1 MLCQNLALFL
11 LFNLRPRGLMNF
23 MPEINL
29 GNLAQIKLFDVL
41 KPLFSGKKTGKITVK
56 GKGGG
61 ELYLELGNITHA
73 TTSSA
78 VGEYAFFF
86 LMGLKAGTASFEPDG
101 VPSERTISISTEQ
114 LLLNWSYRKQEWDKL
129 KEVIPSTNAVFRL
142 SLQKSPE
149 NKNINADQWNVLALC
164 NGTRTI
170 SDIAESL
177 SGDEFKTSKIIFQLV
192 QLALLEKAGDQK
204 PAKKKPVL
212 GNFFPTVETELKK
225 VIGPIAPLII
235 DDKLSDLGETK
246 DSLGQEQAF
255 SFIEALSE
263 EISNDSKKKEFLR
276 IMTDFLSVEKKGAEP
291 RHLPG
296 VDLKL

>member
-1 MLCQNLALFL
+1 
-11 LFNLRPRGLMNF
+11 

-29 GNLAQIKLFDVL
+29 GDLAQNKLFDIL
-41 KPLFSGKKTGKITVK
+41 KPLFSGKKSGKITVK
-56 GKGGG
+56 GKESG

-73 TTSSA
+73 KASSA

-86 LMGLKAGTASFEPDG
+86 LMGLKTGKALFEPDG
-101 VPSERTISISTEQ
+101 APSERTISISTEQ

-164 NGTRTI
+164 NGTKTI
-170 SDIAESL
+170 GEIAESL
-177 SGDEFKTSKIIFQLV
+177 SWDEFKASKIIFQLV
-192 QLALLEKAGDQK
+192 QLALLEKVEDQK
-204 PAKKKPVL
+204 PVKKNPVAE
-212 GNFFPTVETELKK
+212 NFIATVETELKK
-225 VIGPIAPLII
+225 VIGPLAPLII
-235 DDKLSDLGETK
+235 SDKLADLGETK
-246 DSLGQEQAF
+246 ESLDQSEAL
-255 SFIEALSE
+255 SFIEKLGE

-276 IMTDFLSVEKKGAEP
+276 IMTDFISAEKKGAEP
-291 RHLPG
+291 RRVPG